1 MPLGSG
7 GAGVGNDVR
16 KKGKVLDR
24 INMIYR
30 IGGMIW
36 LWLSPL
42 PAAGGGSGVNVF
54 FWGGG
59 CLDALWR
66 FFDGINGIMGKLTG
80 LKVGI
85 RS

>member
-1 MPLGSG
+1 MK
-7 GAGVGNDVR
+7 V
-16 KKGKVLDR
+16 GKVLDR

-66 FFDGINGIMGKLTG
+66 FFDGINGIMGEIY
-80 LKVGI
+80 GI
-85 RS
+85 EGRDSEG